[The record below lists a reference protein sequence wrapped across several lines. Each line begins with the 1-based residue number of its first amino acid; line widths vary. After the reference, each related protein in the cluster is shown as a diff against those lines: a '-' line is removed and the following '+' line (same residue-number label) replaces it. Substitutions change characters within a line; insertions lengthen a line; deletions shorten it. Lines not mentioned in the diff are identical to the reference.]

1 MQALERFEVYSM
13 IWAKAVDVEL
23 AEFLARD
30 PKVNEFEAV
39 IREYEL
45 LEIDINA
52 EPAIYDV
59 GPIAIVTGN
68 QLVLL
73 HLLLFE
79 ERLVLYCT
87 ILTDTYE

>member
-30 PKVNEFEAV
+30 PKVNEFEAY
-39 IREYEL
+39 IRQYEL

-68 QLVLL
+68 SLVLL
-73 HLLLFE
+73 LFQF
-79 ERLVLYCT
+79 VYK
-87 ILTDTYE
+87 